1 MIPSRRILFVLLLSL
16 NVLCF
21 AQTNPQASPELSF
34 TISAAQTWTDTGADL
49 SSGDTIKI
57 AAEPKSGSPDA
68 CSPKGVTPANAS
80 SDKLPLPDAP
90 AGALIARTSEGGTPV
105 TVGNGVELHAAAAGH
120 LFLGVNQAQKSDCSF
135 FVKVQITHF
144 QGTAPQSAQ
153 KANVKDQLSSAAKVW
168 LQGQFGK
175 SSSANNSGASNAV
188 TSNASTGTA
197 AATSSGL
204 KLPTIILDADLRK
217 NIDGL
222 PRRVH
227 DHLGNPGDMVNFVI
241 VGAEDRAKAALDAA
255 DWHLADVDSKKA
267 GLNAIMNT
275 YQKKDYLEMPMSHL
289 YLFDRMQDFGYE
301 QAQAY
306 SVVASR
312 HHFRM
317 WKAPF
322 TWNGETVYVGAGTH
336 DIGFEK
342 DARSGHLTHKIDPEV
357 DGERENIAQSL
368 DKSGKVKSMTYYL
381 PPEPVQDARNA
392 SGGGY
397 HSDGRLLVV
406 FLQ

>member
-1 MIPSRRILFVLLLSL
+1 MIPSRTILFTLLLSL
-16 NVLCF
+16 NALCF
-21 AQTNPQASPELSF
+21 GQTNPQVSPELSF
-34 TISAAQTWTDTGADL
+34 SISAAQTWTDTGTDL

-57 AAEPKSGSPDA
+57 TAEPKSGSPDA
-68 CSPKGVTPANAS
+68 CSGTGMTPASAIS
-80 SDKLPLPDAP
+80 EKLQVPDAP
-90 AGALIARTSEGGTPV
+90 AGALIARISEGGTPM
-105 TVGNGVELHAAAAGH
+105 TVGNSVELHAAAVGH

-135 FVKVQITHF
+135 VVKVQITHF
-144 QGTAPQSAQ
+144 QAVAPEPAQ

-175 SSSANNSGASNAV
+175 SSPANNSNAV

-204 KLPTIILDADLRK
+204 KLPTVVLDADLRK

-255 DWHLADVDSKKA
+255 NWHLADVDSKKA
-267 GLNAIMNT
+267 GLNAIVNT

-342 DARSGHLTHKIDPEV
+342 DVRSGHLTHKIDPEV

-381 PPEPVQDARNA
+381 PPDPVQDAKNA